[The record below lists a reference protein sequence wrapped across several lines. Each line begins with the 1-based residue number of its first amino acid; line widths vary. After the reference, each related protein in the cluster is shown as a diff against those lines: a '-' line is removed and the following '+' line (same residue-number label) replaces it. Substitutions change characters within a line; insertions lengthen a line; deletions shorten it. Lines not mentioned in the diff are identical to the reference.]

1 MLNIYKTKHIY
12 VKFRLFFKIMIL
24 KSNRKIQIILQHMF
38 ANPKPKTFM
47 TYNIYLLIYVEN
59 NSVLVNLNLNY

>member
-24 KSNRKIQIILQHMF
+24 KSNPKKKKKQTILQLML
-38 ANPKPKTFM
+38 PKPKTRKTM
-47 TYNIYLLIYVEN
+47 T
-59 NSVLVNLNLNY
+59 